1 MVKVHFGL
9 THKKVDSVLIIQFFN
24 AGIIWV
30 HNSKPRWEL
39 TGGKLEPGET
49 IVQAAVRESY
59 EESGAV
65 VQASAIVP
73 LGYYV
78 LPTGHTT
85 AVVSAKVERLQAI
98 PASSEIDDRQVWF
111 KPVPDAERSFHDD
124 IYAQIFQHIGWPD
137 E

>member
-1 MVKVHFGL
+1 MVKVSFGPI
-9 THKKVDSVLIIQFFN
+9 HKQIDSVLVIQFFN

-30 HNSKPRWEL
+30 HNSKRRWEL

-85 AVVSAKVERLQAI
+85 AVVGAKVERLQAI

>member
-24 AGIIWV
+24 AGII
-30 HNSKPRWEL
+30 
-39 TGGKLEPGET
+39 ET
-49 IVQAAVRESY
+49 MVQAAVRESY